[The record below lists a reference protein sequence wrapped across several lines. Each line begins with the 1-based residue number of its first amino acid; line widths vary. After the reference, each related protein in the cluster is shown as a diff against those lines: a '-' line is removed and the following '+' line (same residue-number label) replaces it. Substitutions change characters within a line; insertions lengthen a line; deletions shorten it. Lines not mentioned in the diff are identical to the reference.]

1 MSDLKRLC
9 NFIAE
14 RKKALPTYSYEQ
26 RAAHER
32 AVIAIANELQ
42 ANEGAVWKSD
52 WRGASIKLAGIRSTS
67 TSSILSALSNWQAA
81 AEKRIAGGEA

>member
-1 MSDLKRLC
+1 MSNLQRLC
-9 NFIAE
+9 DFITE
-14 RKKALPTYSYEQ
+14 RKSALPPYSYEQ

-32 AVIAIANELQ
+32 AVIAIVDELQ

-67 TSSILSALSNWQAA
+67 TSSMLSALSNWQAA
-81 AEKRIAGGEA
+81 AEKRIARGGA

>member
-9 NFIAE
+9 NWIDY
-14 RKKALPTYSYEQ
+14 RKAALPPYSYEQ

-32 AVIAIANELQ
+32 AVNEIVEALQ
-42 ANEGAVWKSD
+42 ANEGAVAKSD

-67 TSSILSALSNWQAA
+67 TSSMLSALSNWQAA